1 MGTIMKF
8 KDSGT
13 AKLFLVVASLVMTIG
28 LAEAASRLLYFVHGH
43 GHLYEMNSQ
52 EYALPLG
59 WQLVRGTHL
68 DFHVNQQGF
77 RHLQDVT
84 LQPPVDTV
92 RIFLVGGSTAFGNEG
107 VYRQVNPQPLSDRE
121 TIDYHLQAIL
131 SARHPGVQF
140 EVINA
145 AVSEY
150 RLFQE
155 ITLFREKL
163 VNFRPHLVIFLDG
176 HNDISFLTAGAALT
190 DDPNPYWDNRHFM
203 RAQRVLNSSSGLAPF
218 YYLDL
223 YLGRASYFYHGLSS
237 IFQRFSEASFMA
249 KSHAFESAN
258 VWGDRSFRLAD
269 ETSIK
274 EQYQHKLRE
283 LDKALPLYIDQVKDL
298 RAIAGERHIRIVYAM
313 QPEIVTEDPLN
324 LTAKE
329 KIIQQIAFDQHR
341 DVGTLSWR
349 YLTTRI
355 AGILGTLENDQFEFV
370 DLVTI
375 ARNNTDDGYTDYCH
389 LTSQGNRL
397 VAEKLY
403 PAVDRLLKL

>member
-1 MGTIMKF
+1 MKF

-13 AKLFLVVASLVMTIG
+13 AKLILIVASLGLTIG
-28 LAEAASRLLYFVHGH
+28 LGEVTSRLIYFVHGH
-43 GHLYEMNSQ
+43 GHLYEMNSH
-52 EYALPLG
+52 EYSLPLG

-68 DFHVNQQGF
+68 DFHINQQGF
-77 RHLQDVT
+77 RHPQDVT
-84 LQPPVDTV
+84 LQPQPDTI

-107 VYRQVNPQPLSDRE
+107 VYRQVNPPRLTDRD

-131 SARHPGVQF
+131 TARHPEVRF

-163 VNFRPHLVIFLDG
+163 VNFQPQLVIFLDG
-176 HNDISFLTAGAALT
+176 HNDISFLTAGAALA

-203 RAQRVLNSSSGLAPF
+203 RAQRVLNSSSGLAPL

-237 IFQRFSEASFMA
+237 VLQRASETPFMA
-249 KSHAFESAN
+249 KAQAFESTN
-258 VWGDRSFRLAD
+258 SWGNRPFRLAD
-269 ETSIK
+269 EVSIK
-274 EQYQHKLRE
+274 EQYKDKLRE

-298 RAIAGERHIRIVYAM
+298 RAIGGERKINIVYAL
-313 QPEIVTEDPLN
+313 QPEIVMEDPAD

-329 KIIQQIAFDQHR
+329 KTIQQIAFEHHR
-341 DVGTLSWR
+341 NLGTLSWR
-349 YLTTRI
+349 YLTTKI
-355 AGILGTLENDQFEFV
+355 AGILATFESDEFEFV
-370 DLVTI
+370 DLVTV
-375 ARNNTDDGYTDYCH
+375 ARKNTDDKYTDYCH

-403 PAVDRLLKL
+403 PAVHRLLGL